1 LFRHGYICR
10 RSGFEFR
17 TSGVP
22 KRYWRIDREARVLD
36 DRYGA
41 AGSVFGDV
49 VLSDYE
55 RQELAG
61 LAAGLDDPW
70 LASQLLGIVPQPPR
84 RRFHIPSCWVAIVLL
99 MLGAAVSLATFSLSP
114 WAAVLGVALMAA
126 GGTLLVAP
134 RLRLQRLRPRVR
146 PIAERGQWAP
156 RRRSSRW
163 LSG

>member
-1 LFRHGYICR
+1 MIDD
-10 RSGFEFR
+10 GF
-17 TSGVP
+17 
-22 KRYWRIDREARVLD
+22 
-36 DRYGA
+36 GA

-55 RQELAG
+55 RQTLAG

-84 RRFHIPSCWVAIVLL
+84 RRFHIPSCWVAILLL
-99 MLGAAVSLATFSLSP
+99 MLGAAFSLAAFTLSP
-114 WAAVLGVALMAA
+114 WAAVLGVALMGA

-134 RLRLQRLRPRVR
+134 RLRMDRLRPRVR
-146 PIAERGQWAP
+146 PLAQRGQWAP
-156 RRRSSRW
+156 RTRSSRW